1 MNETDSD
8 FDLFSYAE
16 SVREQQLAE
25 TEKERQQSAETAPEF
40 EPEPELKPKPEPEN
54 AATAEEPEAAA
65 PPVRSMAR
73 TKPP

>member
-25 TEKERQQSAETAPEF
+25 TEKE
-40 EPEPELKPKPEPEN
+40 LLG
-54 AATAEEPEAAA
+54 
-65 PPVRSMAR
+65 
-73 TKPP
+73 